1 MLSFLPGWLLLP
13 FSFTGFAL
21 NLAFWGIVVTPLGIL
36 KLLLPFKPVHRLL
49 ATAGRGCFRG
59 WTQVNTGLINLFNA
73 VDWQIS
79 GEQALDR
86 ESWYLLISNHKSWL
100 DIPVVSGF
108 AHKLIPEP
116 KFFLKD
122 QLKWIPFLGTG
133 CWALDMPYM
142 NRYSAATLAKQPH
155 LKGKDIE
162 TTRKSCAKFLTV
174 PTTIINFVEGSR
186 CTEQKR
192 LAKSSPFQY
201 LLPPKAGGIAFTLAS
216 MGEQFNAIL
225 DVTLIYPDNQQH
237 VALDMLMGRLKRIVI
252 QADVLAVDEQVI
264 GDYFNDPMF
273 RERFQLWLNQRWHG
287 KDQHIQA
294 FYQQEQQ
301 TVTEQQLACR
311 AGPQL

>member
-13 FSFTGFAL
+13 VSFSCFAL
-21 NLAFWGIVVTPLGIL
+21 NLAFWGIVVTPIGII
-36 KLLLPFKPVHRLL
+36 KLLLPFKNVHRVL
-49 ATAGRGCFRG
+49 AMAGRSCFRG
-59 WTQVNTGLINLFNA
+59 WTIVNTGLINLFND

-79 GEQALDR
+79 GEQTLDR
-86 ESWYLLISNHKSWL
+86 ESWYLLIANHKSWL

-142 NRYSAATLAKQPH
+142 KRYSAATLAKHPH
-155 LKGKDIE
+155 LKGKDIA

-192 LAKSSPFQY
+192 LAKQSPFQY

-225 DVTLIYPDNQQH
+225 DLTLIYPDNQQH

-252 QADVLAVDEQVI
+252 KADVLAVDEQVI
-264 GDYFNDPMF
+264 GDYFNDEGF
-273 RERFQLWLNQRWHG
+273 RQRFQLWLNQRWQA

-301 TVTEQQLACR
+301 TATSQQLAC
-311 AGPQL
+311 